1 MNQSTHRCLAKKYLW
16 VKTKMPHKSVLLQVQ
31 KAVQVQ
37 VDTNVRREKRQ
48 KLPALSILLLFLFK
62 WISLHKKSEKPIFLL
77 RALCKIKIPMP
88 IRMQSPPPHLTCRCI
103 YGM

>member
-1 MNQSTHRCLAKKYLW
+1 
-16 VKTKMPHKSVLLQVQ
+16 MPHKSVLLQVQ

-88 IRMQSPPPHLTCRCI
+88 IRMQSPPPHLPVYLWNVMVGGAIVVTLLSEI
-103 YGM
+103 